1 MTTRVRV
8 AVADDGW
15 EVRLNGQ
22 PLRHYPIK
30 DEAVSVARRLARERQ
45 PNARVDVQN
54 KLTGTWKTLV
64 TW

>member
-1 MTTRVRV
+1 MSTRVRV

-22 PLRHYPIK
+22 PLRRYRLK
-30 DEAVSVARRLARERQ
+30 DDAVSDARRLARERQ
-45 PNARVDVQN
+45 PHARVDVQS
-54 KLTGTWKTLV
+54 KFTGTWKTLV